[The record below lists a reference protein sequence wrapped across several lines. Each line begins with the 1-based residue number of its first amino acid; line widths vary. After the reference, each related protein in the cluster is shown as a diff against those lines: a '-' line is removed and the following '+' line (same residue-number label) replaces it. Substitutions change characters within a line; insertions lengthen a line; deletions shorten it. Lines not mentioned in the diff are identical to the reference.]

1 VLSRWSEDRRRDCN
15 ASWLNELPARLTELK
30 WGTEVAPASLEPTT
44 PDLAP
49 QTHRSPEVSLGM
61 SPVVPLELLRGA
73 VFALAGAIVLLSL
86 ALQVERAVSSF
97 RTRRAGR
104 KEILLTRLV
113 YRFIQGES
121 CLTEVGALSR
131 LERRVTRG
139 ILLRLAPDLRG
150 ESGEG
155 IADLYRRLGWL
166 QADLKRL
173 RSWRAMTRANA
184 AADLGLMRAAE
195 ALPALTKALDDAD
208 VRVRQTA
215 VWALGQA
222 GGPDTLAA
230 LVRLLGDSSITVA
243 RRAQEI
249 LAERGQE
256 VKDAIVTYVGKSANR
271 SGRLAGIELLGW
283 LRIPGGADLLLGFMG
298 DLDYEVRVKSVKAA
312 AAIGDPRFMEVFHR
326 LLEDSRWEVRCQAA
340 KGLTVF
346 GSPDSVPFLEKSLRD
361 PHWWVRFYAATA
373 LSEAGSR
380 GEEVLHEAMRDPN
393 PPVRNMARY
402 LLERGGAVPVL
413 P

>member
-1 VLSRWSEDRRRDCN
+1 MPPV
-15 ASWLNELPARLTELK
+15 
-30 WGTEVAPASLEPTT
+30 VSLEP
-44 PDLAP
+44 
-49 QTHRSPEVSLGM
+49 
-61 SPVVPLELLRGA
+61 LRDA
-73 VFALAGAIVLLSL
+73 VFALAGAIVLLTL

-97 RTRRAGR
+97 QARRAGR
-104 KEILLTRLV
+104 KETLLTKLV
-113 YRFIQGES
+113 YRVIQGEP
-121 CLTEVGALSR
+121 CLAEVAALSR
-131 LERRVTRG
+131 FERRMSRA

-155 IADLYRRLGWL
+155 IAELYRRLGWL

-184 AADLGLMRAAE
+184 AADLGLVRAGE

-215 VWALGQA
+215 VWALGHA
-222 GGPDTLAA
+222 GGSDSLAA
-230 LVRLLGDSSITVA
+230 LVRLLGDSSVSVA
-243 RRAQEI
+243 RRAQEV

-256 VKDAIVTYVGKSANR
+256 VKDAIITYVGKSANR

-283 LRIPGGADLLLGFMG
+283 LRIPGGADLLLDFMG
-298 DLDYEVRVKSVKAA
+298 DLDPEVRVKSVKAA

-326 LLEDSRWEVRCQAA
+326 LLEDPRWEVRCQAA

-346 GSPDSVPFLEKSLRD
+346 GSPDSAPFLEKSLRD
-361 PHWWVRFYAATA
+361 QHWWVRFYAATA
-373 LSEAGSR
+373 LSEAGPP
-380 GEEVLHEAMRDPN
+380 GEEILHQALRDPE

-402 LLERGGAVPVL
+402 LLERGSAVPVL

>member
-1 VLSRWSEDRRRDCN
+1 MPSV
-15 ASWLNELPARLTELK
+15 
-30 WGTEVAPASLEPTT
+30 VALEP
-44 PDLAP
+44 LSYA
-49 QTHRSPEVSLGM
+49 VLILG
-61 SPVVPLELLRGA
+61 
-73 VFALAGAIVLLSL
+73 GAIVLLSL

-97 RTRRAGR
+97 QKSRAGR
-104 KEILLTRLV
+104 KEALLTELV
-113 YRFIQGES
+113 YRVIQGAPCS
-121 CLTEVGALSR
+121 TEVKALSR
-131 LERRVTRG
+131 FERRVARG
-139 ILLRLAPDLRG
+139 ILLRLALDLRG

-155 IADLYRRLGWL
+155 IADLYRRLGLL

-173 RSWRAMTRANA
+173 RSWRALIRASA
-184 AADLGLMRAAE
+184 AADLGLVRAAE
-195 ALPALTKALDDAD
+195 ALPALAKALDDPD

-230 LVRLLGDSSITVA
+230 LVRLLGDTSVTVA
-243 RRAQEI
+243 RRAQEV

-271 SGRLAGIELLGW
+271 SGRLAAIELLGW
-283 LRIPGGADLLLGFMG
+283 LRISGGAELLVGFMS
-298 DLDYEVRVKSVKAA
+298 DLDPEVRVKSVKAA
-312 AAIGDPRFMEVFHR
+312 AAVGDPRFMVEFHR
-326 LLEDSRWEVRCQAA
+326 LLNDPRWEVRCQAA

-361 PHWWVRFYAATA
+361 QHWWVRFYVATA
-373 LSEAGSR
+373 LSEAGPR
-380 GEEVLHEAMRDPN
+380 GEEILQQAVHDPE

-402 LLERGGAVPVL
+402 LLERGSAVPVL